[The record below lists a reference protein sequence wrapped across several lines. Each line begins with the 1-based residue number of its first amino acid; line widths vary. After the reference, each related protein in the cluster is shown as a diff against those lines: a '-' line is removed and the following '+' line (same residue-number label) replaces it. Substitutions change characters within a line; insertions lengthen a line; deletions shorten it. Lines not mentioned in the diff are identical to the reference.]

1 MSAAP
6 SREPSSPKPL
16 TRKEFYDLTVVCRQY
31 ASELAHF
38 DQNRVNLKECYKFNG
53 WLAELRGYDRLAP
66 PLRTLRPARP
76 VARWQIM
83 VIETL
88 IWLILAATLPNSV
101 GRDMASIILFSGTML
116 IVSNFFIPESVFGT
130 TMELLQG
137 KVLRIVNLLDE
148 MLNSGAMGF
157 SEAAFYQARANL
169 QAAHDEL
176 RQQIDLAHRP

>member
-1 MSAAP
+1 MYK
-6 SREPSSPKPL
+6 RQPKPL
-16 TRKEFYDLTVVCRQY
+16 TRKEFYALTVACRQY

-38 DQNRVNLKECYKFNG
+38 DQDRVNLKECYKFNG
-53 WLAELRGYDRLAP
+53 WLTELRGYDRLVA

-83 VIETL
+83 VIETVL
-88 IWLILAATLPNSV
+88 WLILAAALPNYVS
-101 GRDMASIILFSGTML
+101 RDMAAVMLFSGTML

-137 KVLRIVNLLDE
+137 KVLLVVNLLTD
-148 MLNSGAMGF
+148 MLNSGVMEF
-157 SEAAFYQARANL
+157 SEAAFYQARDNL

>member
-1 MSAAP
+1 MP
-6 SREPSSPKPL
+6 SR
-16 TRKEFYDLTVVCRQY
+16 
-31 ASELAHF
+31 A
-38 DQNRVNLKECYKFNG
+38 
-53 WLAELRGYDRLAP
+53 
-66 PLRTLRPARP
+66 
-76 VARWQIM
+76 
-83 VIETL
+83 
-88 IWLILAATLPNSV
+88 
-101 GRDMASIILFSGTML
+101 IILFSGTML

>member
-1 MSAAP
+1 MSSVLP
-6 SREPSSPKPL
+6 RESGSLKPL
-16 TRKEFYDLTVVCRQY
+16 TRKEFYDLTAACRQY
-31 ASELAHF
+31 ALDLARF
-38 DQNRVNLKECYKFNG
+38 DQHRVNLKECYRFNG
-53 WLAELRGYDRLAP
+53 WLTELRGYDRLVA

-83 VIETL
+83 VIETVL
-88 IWLILAATLPNSV
+88 WLILAAALPNYVS
-101 GRDMASIILFSGTML
+101 RDMAAVMLFSGTML

-137 KVLRIVNLLDE
+137 KVLLVVNLLTD
-148 MLNSGAMGF
+148 MLNSGVMEF
-157 SEAAFYQARANL
+157 SEAAFYQARDNL

>member
-1 MSAAP
+1 MSSAP
-6 SREPSSPKPL
+6 SRKSSAPKPL
-16 TRKEFYDLTVVCRQY
+16 TRKEFYALTVACRQY

-38 DQNRVNLKECYKFNG
+38 DQDRVNLKECYKFNG
-53 WLAELRGYDRLAP
+53 WLTELRGYDRLVA

-83 VIETL
+83 VIETVL
-88 IWLILAATLPNSV
+88 WLILAAALPNYVS
-101 GRDMASIILFSGTML
+101 RDMAAVMLFSGTML

-137 KVLRIVNLLDE
+137 KVLLVVNLLTD
-148 MLNSGAMGF
+148 MLNSGVMEF

>member
-83 VIETL
+83 VIEAV
-88 IWLILAATLPNSV
+88 IWLILAAALPNYVS
-101 GRDMASIILFSGTML
+101 RDMAAIILFSGTML

-137 KVLRIVNLLDE
+137 KVLRIVNLLDD